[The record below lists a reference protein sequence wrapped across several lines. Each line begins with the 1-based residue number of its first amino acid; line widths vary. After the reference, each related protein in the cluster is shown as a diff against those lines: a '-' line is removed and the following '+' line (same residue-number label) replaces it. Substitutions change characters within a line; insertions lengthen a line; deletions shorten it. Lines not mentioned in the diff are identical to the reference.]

1 MNYKLNTLFKKSA
14 SKFAA
19 NIALEDLQGNI
30 ISYANLQKKVNSIAN
45 VLKLRNIDNGD
56 RVGILSSKNIDYVS
70 CIFSVLSVNAAY
82 VPLDSSAPIIRAK
95 AIIDDCDLQALFIET
110 IQLNNYLNLYKKNK
124 TITVEK
130 ISEVI
135 SLIIFSKKSTK
146 HLFPLAYILYTSGST
161 GVPKGVMHSH
171 ESALSFINWSITKF
185 KPQSI
190 DRFVSHAPFHF
201 DLSVFDLYVSI
212 SVGATLVLL
221 DEKTSSNPLQLANL
235 LESSRI
241 SFFYTT
247 PSTLIYLSNFGKL
260 YKHDYSKLSKILFA
274 GEVFPIEQL
283 KELKRLLI
291 STQFYNL
298 YGPTETNVCTYYKI
312 PKQISK
318 NQMQPYP
325 IGKTCGYANTII
337 NKKGEL
343 LVSGKSLM
351 LGYWNDLVKTKSS
364 FYIDE
369 NKISWYKTGDKVLLN
384 RNNDLEYTG
393 RIDRMIKRNGFRIE
407 LGEIESMLLSNKNI
421 LQIAVTASSK
431 NRQTSNIIT
440 THLVFKRNKQL
451 TELKLYEYCCQ
462 ILPKYMIPDQFKY
475 YKKLP
480 VTSTNKIDYK
490 KLSLLHDGF

>member
-185 KPQSI
+185 KPQPI

-247 PSTLIYLSNFGKL
+247 PSTLIY
-260 YKHDYSKLSKILFA
+260 
-274 GEVFPIEQL
+274 
-283 KELKRLLI
+283 
-291 STQFYNL
+291 
-298 YGPTETNVCTYYKI
+298 
-312 PKQISK
+312 
-318 NQMQPYP
+318 
-325 IGKTCGYANTII
+325 
-337 NKKGEL
+337 
-343 LVSGKSLM
+343 
-351 LGYWNDLVKTKSS
+351 
-364 FYIDE
+364 
-369 NKISWYKTGDKVLLN
+369 
-384 RNNDLEYTG
+384 
-393 RIDRMIKRNGFRIE
+393 
-407 LGEIESMLLSNKNI
+407 
-421 LQIAVTASSK
+421 
-431 NRQTSNIIT
+431 
-440 THLVFKRNKQL
+440 
-451 TELKLYEYCCQ
+451 
-462 ILPKYMIPDQFKY
+462 
-475 YKKLP
+475 
-480 VTSTNKIDYK
+480 
-490 KLSLLHDGF
+490 